1 MDSIWRERFA
11 KGYRRLE
18 RPVMAARHD
27 YEPGHREIWHSHEQG
42 QLVHA
47 IQGVVRVLT
56 PQGAWAIAPRQALW
70 IAPGVDHELHM
81 VGHVAMRWLRIEPD
95 AAPWLWPEC
104 RHIRVNPLLREL
116 ILAMLDDPP
125 VYDADS
131 KAAMIV
137 PLLLRH
143 LCEAEEIVHGKLP
156 LPQDKRLR
164 KVCETLMR
172 APATHD
178 SMTLLSERAGTSVR
192 TLGRL
197 FKQETGL
204 TFGQWRQQLRLS
216 EAVCQ
221 LSLGQ
226 SVSSVAQDMGYG
238 TVNAF
243 SAMFRRALGEAPQRY
258 LRETRG

>member
-1 MDSIWRERFA
+1 MDMIWRERFS

-18 RPVMAARHD
+18 RPVMAKQYD
-27 YEPGHREIWHSHEQG
+27 YEHGSREIWHSHEQG

-47 IQGVVRVLT
+47 TQGVVRVLT
-56 PQGAWAIAPRQALW
+56 SQGAWAVAPRQALW

-81 VGHVAMRWLRIEPD
+81 VGHVAMRWLRVEPD

-104 RHIRVNPLLREL
+104 RYIRVGTLLREL
-116 ILAMLDDPP
+116 ILAMLE
-125 VYDADS
+125 DAPAYEPDS

-137 PLLLRH
+137 PLLLRQ
-143 LCEAEEIVHGKLP
+143 LRESEEIRHGKLP

-172 APATHD
+172 SPASHD
-178 SMTLLSERAGTSVR
+178 SMALLSDRAGTSVR

-226 SVSSVAQDMGYG
+226 SVSSVAQDMGYA

-243 SAMFRRALGEAPQRY
+243 SAMFRRAMGEAPQRY
-258 LRETRG
+258 MRDTRG

>member
-1 MDSIWRERFA
+1 
-11 KGYRRLE
+11 
-18 RPVMAARHD
+18 MAARRD
-27 YEPGHREIWHSHEQG
+27 YEHGHREIWHSHEQG

-47 IQGVVRVLT
+47 THGVVRVLT
-56 PQGAWAIAPRQALW
+56 PQGAWAVAPRQALW

-81 VGHVAMRWLRIEPD
+81 VGRVAMRWLRIEPD

-104 RHIRVNPLLREL
+104 RHIRVTALLREL
-116 ILAMLDDPP
+116 ILAMLEDPP
-125 VYDADS
+125 AYEPDS
-131 KAAMIV
+131 KAAMLV
-137 PLLLRH
+137 PLLLRQ
-143 LCEAEEIVHGKLP
+143 LSEAEVIRHGKLP
-156 LPQDKRLR
+156 LPQDKRLL

-172 APATHD
+172 SPATHD
-178 SMTLLSERAGTSVR
+178 SMELLSLRAGTSVR
-192 TLGRL
+192 TLSRL

-226 SVSSVAQDMGYG
+226 SVSSVAQDMGYA

-243 SAMFRRALGEAPQRY
+243 SAMFRRAMGEAPQRY
-258 LRETRG
+258 MRG

>member
-11 KGYRRLE
+11 KGARRLE
-18 RPVMAARHD
+18 RPVMAAGRD
-27 YEPGHREIWHSHEQG
+27 YGPGSREIWHSHEHG

-47 IQGVVRVLT
+47 LQGVVRILT
-56 PQGAWAIAPRQALW
+56 SQGAWTISPRQALW
-70 IAPGVDHELHM
+70 VAPGVDHELHM
-81 VGHVAMRWLRIEPD
+81 IGHVSMRWLRIEAD
-95 AAPWLWPEC
+95 AAPWLWSEC
-104 RHIRVNPLLREL
+104 RHVRVNALLREL
-116 ILAMLDDPP
+116 ILGMLGDPP
-125 VYDADS
+125 AYEPGS

-137 PLLLRH
+137 PLLMRQIS
-143 LCEAEEIVHGKLP
+143 EAEEIVHGKLP

-164 KVCETLMR
+164 KVCEMLMR
-172 APATHD
+172 EPATHD
-178 SMTLLSERAGTSVR
+178 SMALLSGRVGTSVR

-197 FKQETGL
+197 FKEETGL

-226 SVSSVAQDMGYG
+226 SVSGVARDMGYG

-243 SAMFRRALGEAPQRY
+243 SAMFRRALGEPPQRY
-258 LRETRG
+258 MRDARS

>member
-1 MDSIWRERFA
+1 MDNVWRQRFA
-11 KGYRRLE
+11 KDYRRLP
-18 RPVMAARHD
+18 RPVMVCRND
-27 YEPGHREIWHSHEQG
+27 YEHGSREIWHSHEQG

-47 IQGVVRVLT
+47 TQGVVRVLT
-56 PQGAWAIAPRQALW
+56 SQGAWAVAPRQALW

-81 VGHVAMRWLRIEPD
+81 VGRVAMRWLRVEPD

-104 RHIRVNPLLREL
+104 RHVRVDPLLREL

-125 VYDADS
+125 VYAQDS
-131 KAAMIV
+131 KSATIV
-137 PLLLRH
+137 PLLLRQ
-143 LCEAEEIVHGKLP
+143 LQDAEEITHGKLP
-156 LPQDKRLR
+156 LPQDKRLL
-164 KVCETLMR
+164 KVCEMLIR
-172 APATHD
+172 SPANQD
-178 SMTLLSERAGTSVR
+178 SMALMGDKVGTSVR

-226 SVSSVAQDMGYG
+226 SVSSVAQDLGYA

-243 SAMFRRALGEAPQRY
+243 SAMFRRTLGAAPQRY
-258 LRETRG
+258 MREAR